1 MEFPEDLRYTREHE
15 WARRKGNQ
23 IVVGITDFAQ
33 DQLGDVVYVE
43 LPDVG
48 DPVKKGES
56 FGVVESTK
64 AVSELFSPLS
74 GKVVEVNDPLADAP
88 ETVNED
94 PYEEGWMIVIEA
106 SDPKEV
112 ADIFE
117 VPLEALRKVSDDDVA
132 PGRRRGTRGRGRKI
146 YYAP

>member
-1 MEFPEDLRYTREHE
+1 MEERNMDFPEDLRYTREHE
-15 WARRKGNQ
+15 WARRKGKN

-64 AVSELFSPLS
+64 AVSELFSPVT
-74 GKVVEVNDPLADAP
+74 GKVVEVNDPLSDAP
-88 ETVNED
+88 ETINED
-94 PYEEGWMIVIEA
+94 PYEEGWMIVIEP
-106 SDPKEV
+106 SDAKEL
-112 ADIFE
+112 D
-117 VPLEALRKVSDDDVA
+117 ALMDAKAYRTFVEEQE
-132 PGRRRGTRGRGRKI
+132 
-146 YYAP
+146 

>member
-1 MEFPEDLRYTREHE
+1 MEFPDDLRYTREHE
-15 WARRKGNQ
+15 WARTRDGR

-33 DQLGDVVYVE
+33 DQLGDIVYVE

-64 AVSELFSPLS
+64 AVSELFAPLS

-88 ETVNED
+88 ETINED
-94 PYEEGWMIVIEA
+94 PYEEGWMIVIEP
-106 SDPKEV
+106 SDRKE
-112 ADIFE
+112 
-117 VPLEALRKVSDDDVA
+117 LEALMDAKTYRAFVEEQE
-132 PGRRRGTRGRGRKI
+132 
-146 YYAP
+146 